1 MKSYSNFIVERKKGN
16 TAVASPA
23 PGDSRDPLD
32 PSNRKRID
40 KKFSNPSNPP
50 KVANPE
56 APKTPKTPVV
66 KQADVSKQ
74 AAKYRRAQRVKGATG
89 GKTTGSLSKGN
100 LSFPGDRSGATAKAK
115 SDIAARRGFSGSK
128 SGGLKADEA
137 NPNVD
142 RSVRQQRTVKQGIPD
157 PFDPKTPKAPAR
169 PFKGIAKGMKSG
181 SPSIPDPFKGTPFS
195 KPKKTGAPERPA
207 LKQAISDIRRSRLKS
222 GFKIVPQTDANK
234 YIRDMQDKGRK
245 VSQDLV
251 DAQGLKASG
260 AKPEMVGT
268 RAPSGKG
275 AKFRAQADAAKAIS
289 NERGADLDKAIKN
302 LTTTGN
308 VRGSKPS
315 GPSSSIGFKQFS
327 MKADKITQKTK
338 AAAAR
343 SAAAGYSQSNKP
355 KAGSQVVKVPTK
367 PTGVGGPSS
376 KPGDITLAGPSKSK
390 PSFPENPKGSS
401 LAKNKSFSQFSID
414 SGRGRGGA
422 LTKVD
427 DVIDVDIKV
436 DPLDPPKKTTPQ
448 LSSGAA
454 AVKAQNKSTR
464 AILKSI
470 GKGTSRALGAGAT
483 GVDAFLNYRKYRNQ
497 GDSRLKSGLKSAFR
511 TSLGWLGG
519 AAGSTLGSFAGP
531 VGTIGGGVAGYSAGT
546 WLADKVLGTTKKNR
560 ESKKK

>member
-23 PGDSRDPLD
+23 PGDRDPLD

-137 NPNVD
+137 NPNVN

-157 PFDPKTPKAPAR
+157 PFKSKTPAPAR
-169 PFKGIAKGMKSG
+169 PFKNIIKRTKPGK
-181 SPSIPDPFKGTPFS
+181 PSIPDPFKV
-195 KPKKTGAPERPA
+195 KT
-207 LKQAISDIRRSRLKS
+207 
-222 GFKIVPQTDANK
+222 VPQTDANK
-234 YIRDMQDKGRK
+234 YIRSMQDQGRK
-245 VSQDLV
+245 VDPDLV
-251 DAQGLKASG
+251 GSQGLKASG
-260 AKPEMVGT
+260 AKPEMVGGST
-268 RAPSGKG
+268 KSSGSY
-275 AKFRAQADAAKAIS
+275 AKFRAQADATRDISKA
-289 NERGADLDKAIKN
+289 RDADLDKALKN
-302 LTTTGN
+302 LVGTG
-308 VRGSKPS
+308 VRKSNKS
-315 GPSSSIGFKQFS
+315 
-327 MKADKITQKTK
+327 
-338 AAAAR
+338 
-343 SAAAGYSQSNKP
+343 GYSFKNKP
-355 KAGSQVVKVPTK
+355 KPGSEPVVFKPKKDSQFKPKLGSASVP
-367 PTGVGGPSS
+367 S
-376 KPGDITLAGPSKSK
+376 KPGDITLAGPSKGK

-422 LTKVD
+422 LKKVD
-427 DVIDVDIKV
+427 DVIDVKVKDITS
-436 DPLDPPKKTTPQ
+436 KKTTPK
-448 LSSGAA
+448 LSGGAA
-454 AVKAQNKSTR
+454 AVKAQNKSTK
-464 AILKSI
+464 AVLKSI
-470 GKGTSRALGAGAT
+470 GKGATRAVGAAAT
-483 GVDAFLNYRKYRNQ
+483 GLDAFLNYRKYRNQ
-497 GDSRLKSGLKSAFR
+497 GDSRVKSGLKSAFR

-519 AAGSTLGSFAGP
+519 AAGSALGSVAGP

-546 WLADKVLGTTKKNR
+546 WLADKVLGTTKKKR
-560 ESKKK
+560 ETAKK

>member
-23 PGDSRDPLD
+23 PGDRDPLD

-157 PFDPKTPKAPAR
+157 PFKSKTPAPAR
-169 PFKGIAKGMKSG
+169 PFKSISKKTKTG
-181 SPSIPDPFKGTPFS
+181 SPSIPDPFKSATT
-195 KPKKTGAPERPA
+195 KPKTAPKPKAPSGPGPA
-207 LKQAISDIRRSRLKS
+207 TSQAIKDIRSSMSRRGVKTTE
-222 GFKIVPQTDANK
+222 TDVVQRYMRKA
-234 YIRDMQDKGRK
+234 QDAGRPIDP
-245 VSQDLV
+245 DLV
-251 DAQGLKASG
+251 AAQGPKASS
-260 AKPEMVGT
+260 AKPEMVGHSSSTKGERT
-268 RAPSGKG
+268 R
-275 AKFRAQADAAKAIS
+275 FRAQRDAARDIS
-289 NERGADLDKAIKN
+289 NARGADLDKAIKN
-302 LTTTGN
+302 LTNTGSVN
-308 VRGSKPS
+308 KSKPA

-327 MKADKITQKTK
+327 MKADKVTQKTK

-355 KAGSQVVKVPTK
+355 KAGSQVVKAPTK
-367 PTGVGGPSS
+367 PTGVGGASA
-376 KPGDITLAGPSKSK
+376 GNITLRGPSKGTPKFSSK
-390 PSFPENPKGSS
+390 STGSD
-401 LAKNKSFSQFSID
+401 LAKKSFGQFSID
-414 SGRGRGGA
+414 SGRGGA

-427 DVIDVDIKV
+427 DVIDVDVKV
-436 DPLDPPKKTTPQ
+436 DPPKKTPK

-497 GDSRLKSGLKSAFR
+497 GDSRVKSGLKSAFR

-519 AAGSTLGSFAGP
+519 AAGSALGSVAGP

-546 WLADKVLGTTKKNR
+546 WLADKVLGTTKKKR
-560 ESKKK
+560 ETAKK